1 MFNLKT
7 SLPDEDIIIDI
18 PVESDNLGDEAEEES
33 AEESPAHSAEE
44 VFQ

>member
-18 PVESDNLGDEAEEES
+18 PVVSDTLGNEAEES
-33 AEESPAHSAEE
+33 AEESHAHSEEE